1 MTAEQVALFF
11 AVSSTALYVG
21 WGIAMLYTQW
31 WMGCALL
38 NYASANVFLS
48 YPIWSKFIG
57 VLN

>member
-1 MTAEQVALFF
+1 MSAEQVALFF

-21 WGIAMLYTQW
+21 WGISMLYTQW

-48 YPIWSKFIG
+48 YPIWSKF
-57 VLN
+57 L